1 MNDDLDRE
9 LQTHLDLEAEEQRE
23 GGLSAEQ
30 ARYAAL
36 KTLGNQAHIKE
47 EVRALSPLAAFEDLL
62 QDVRYGLRMLVRSP
76 TFTIVAA
83 GTLALGIAANTA
95 MFSVVDAVLLQPLP
109 YAQADRLA
117 MVWENVNLPTYK
129 NAHNASA
136 PGNFHDW
143 NTQNTVFSDMAAVGS
158 RSWNLTGDGEPMR
171 VDGEAVSAALF
182 RVLQV
187 APILGRAFTP
197 DDDTPAGASVALL
210 AHGFWTARFGADPKI
225 VGQTIRLNDR
235 PYTVIGVMPRGF
247 YFPDPD
253 DKVFVPLALTPQQLA
268 THDGHA
274 LTVVARLKPG
284 ATLAQTQ
291 ADLDGVAARITE
303 ANPTTNTGTGVTVLS
318 LHDQVVG
325 DVRTALLVLLGV
337 VGLLLLMVCA
347 NIGNLLLSR
356 ASARSRE
363 FAVRIALGAGRARL
377 VRQLLT
383 ESTLLAAIGGVVGLA
398 LAFWGVAV
406 VRSLAPAGLPR
417 IATVSVSAPATLFN
431 FGIAMLAGLVC
442 GLAPALRSHRS
453 DLHETLKAD
462 TRGSADRS
470 GARARGAL
478 IVIETAIGVSVL
490 VGAGLLLRSFLE
502 LERIPLGFRPEQIL
516 TFRAALPA
524 SRYDTGAKRA
534 AFYQQ
539 LVERLRALPGAQA
552 ASGTSSLP
560 LSMSRRSEGIT
571 IEGAPPPSPGQMP
584 LVDFRSVTPGYF
596 SLMGIPLLRGR
607 DVAWSDTPTSE
618 PVIAISDAMAR
629 KFWPNQEALGKRI
642 RRSATAPWVT
652 VVGIVGDVQH
662 TDLIH
667 QPRPAMYLPPYQD
680 HGTRDVIAD
689 WAVKTSG
696 DPAALGPAIRT
707 AVWAI
712 DPQLPITRVQTLE
725 RLRSAA
731 TAQEQFNLLLVG
743 VFALVA
749 LILVAVGLYG
759 VTSYA
764 VAQRT
769 RELGIRL
776 ALGARPGDVLRTVLG
791 QGARLAAAGLAIGI
805 VVSLVLTRVMATL
818 LFGVGARD
826 PMTFVGVG
834 ALLALVSVVAC
845 YIPAR
850 RAMRVDPVV
859 ALRM

>member
-23 GGLSAEQ
+23 AGVSAEQ
-30 ARYAAL
+30 ARFAAL

-62 QDVRYGLRMLVRSP
+62 QDVRYGLRTLLRSP
-76 TFTIVAA
+76 TFTFVVA

-109 YAQADRLA
+109 YAQADRLV

-143 NTQNTVFSDMAAVGS
+143 NTQNTVFSEMAAVGS

-171 VDGEAVSAALF
+171 VGGEAVSAALF
-182 RVLQV
+182 RALQV
-187 APILGRAFTP
+187 APLLGRAFTP

-210 AHGFWTARFGADPKI
+210 AHGFWTDRFGGNPKI

-235 PYTVIGVMPRGF
+235 PYMVIGVMPRGF

-268 THDGHA
+268 THDGHT

-284 ATLAQTQ
+284 ATLAHAQ

-303 ANPTTNTGTGVTVLS
+303 ANPTTNTGVGVTVLS

-337 VGLLLLMVCA
+337 VGLLLVMVCA

-363 FAVRIALGAGRARL
+363 FAVRTALGAGRGRL

-431 FGIAMLAGLVC
+431 FGIALLAGVVC

-478 IVIETAIGVSVL
+478 IVIETAIGVTVL

-502 LERIPLGFRPEQIL
+502 LERVPLGFRPEQIL

-524 SRYDTGAKRA
+524 RRYDTGAKRT

-539 LVERLRALPGAQA
+539 LAERLRALPGAQA
-552 ASGTSSLP
+552 ASGVSSVP
-560 LSMSRRSEGIT
+560 LSMSTRSTGIM
-571 IEGAPPPSPGQMP
+571 IDGAPPPAPGQIP
-584 LVDFRSVTPGYF
+584 LVDYRSVTPGYF
-596 SLMGIPLLRGR
+596 STMGIPLLRGR
-607 DVAWSDTPTSE
+607 DVAWSDTPASE

-629 KFWPNQEALGKRI
+629 KFWPTQDALGKRI
-642 RRSATAPWVT
+642 RHAPTAPWVT
-652 VVGIVGDVQH
+652 VVGIVGDVR
-662 TDLIH
+662 TDLVH
-667 QPRPAMYLPPYQD
+667 EPRPAMYLPPSQD

-712 DPQLPITRVQTLE
+712 DPHLPITRVQTLE

-743 VFALVA
+743 VFAVVA

-776 ALGARPGDVLRTVLG
+776 ALGAQPGDVLRTVLG

>member
-1 MNDDLDRE
+1 M
-9 LQTHLDLEAEEQRE
+9 
-23 GGLSAEQ
+23 
-30 ARYAAL
+30 
-36 KTLGNQAHIKE
+36 
-47 EVRALSPLAAFEDLL
+47 
-62 QDVRYGLRMLVRSP
+62 
-76 TFTIVAA
+76 FTIVAA

-109 YAQADRLA
+109 YAEADRLA

-143 NTQNTVFSDMAAVGS
+143 NTQNTVFSEMAAVGS
-158 RSWNLTGDGEPMR
+158 RSWNLTGNGEPMR

-210 AHGFWTARFGADPKI
+210 AHGFWTGRFGGDPKI

-235 PYTVIGVMPRGF
+235 PYTVVGVMPRGF

-284 ATLAQTQ
+284 ATIAEAQS
-291 ADLDGVAARITE
+291 DLDGVAARITQ

-356 ASARSRE
+356 ASARRRE
-363 FAVRIALGAGRARL
+363 FAVRAALGAGRGRL

-383 ESTLLAAIGGVVGLA
+383 ESTLLATIGGVVGLA

-417 IATVSVSAPATLFN
+417 LATVGVSAPATLFN
-431 FGIAMLAGLVC
+431 FGVALLAGLVC
-442 GLAPALRSHRS
+442 GLAPALRSDRS

-478 IVIETAIGVSVL
+478 IVIETALGVTVL

-502 LERIPLGFRPEQIL
+502 LERVPLGFRPEQIL

-524 SRYDTGAKRA
+524 SRYDRGAKRT

-539 LVERLRALPGAQA
+539 LVERLRALPGAQSA
-552 ASGTSSLP
+552 AGTSSLP
-560 LSMSRRSEGIT
+560 LSRSTRSEGIM
-571 IEGAPPPSPGQMP
+571 IEGAPPPAPGQIP
-584 LVDFRSVTPGYF
+584 LVDYRSVTPGYF
-596 SLMGIPLLRGR
+596 SMMGIPLLRGR

-629 KFWPNQEALGKRI
+629 KFWPNQDALGKRI
-642 RRSATAPWVT
+642 RRNASAPWVT

-662 TDLIH
+662 ADLVH

-696 DPAALGPAIRT
+696 DPAALGSAIRT
-707 AVWAI
+707 AVWGI
-712 DPQLPITRVQTLE
+712 DPQLPITRVQTLQ
-725 RLRSAA
+725 RLRAAA
-731 TAQEQFNLLLVG
+731 TAQEQFNFLLVG

-776 ALGARPGDVLRTVLG
+776 ALGAQPGDVLRAVLG

-805 VVSLVLTRVMATL
+805 VVSLALTRVMATL
-818 LFGVGARD
+818 LFGIGARD

-834 ALLALVSVVAC
+834 ALLALVSAGAC

>member
-9 LQTHLDLEAEEQRE
+9 LQTHLDLEAEERRE
-23 GGLSAEQ
+23 AGLSAEQ

-187 APILGRAFTP
+187 APILGRAFTS

-210 AHGFWTARFGADPKI
+210 AHGFWTDRFGGDPKI

-284 ATLAQTQ
+284 ATLAQAQ

-337 VGLLLLMVCA
+337 VGLLLVMVCA

-363 FAVRIALGAGRARL
+363 FAVRTALGAGRGRL

-383 ESTLLAAIGGVVGLA
+383 ESTLLAVLGGVAGLA

-406 VRSLAPAGLPR
+406 VRSLAPARLPR
-417 IATVSVSAPATLFN
+417 IATAGVSAPATLFN
-431 FGIAMLAGLVC
+431 FGGALLAGLVC
-442 GLAPALRSHRS
+442 GLAPALRSDRS

-462 TRGSADRS
+462 TRGSADRA

-478 IVIETAIGVSVL
+478 IVIETALGVTVL

-502 LERIPLGFRPEQIL
+502 LERVPLGFRPEQIL

-524 SRYDTGAKRA
+524 SRSDTGAKRT

-539 LVERLRALPGAQA
+539 LAERLRELPGAQA
-552 ASGTSSLP
+552 AAGVSSLP
-560 LSMSRRSEGIT
+560 LSMSTRSTGIM
-571 IEGAPPPSPGQMP
+571 IDGAPPCAPCSATGRGSPP
-584 LVDFRSVTPGYF
+584 
-596 SLMGIPLLRGR
+596 RG
-607 DVAWSDTPTSE
+607 S
-618 PVIAISDAMAR
+618 
-629 KFWPNQEALGKRI
+629 
-642 RRSATAPWVT
+642 RSASSFHW
-652 VVGIVGDVQH
+652 
-662 TDLIH
+662 
-667 QPRPAMYLPPYQD
+667 RSPASWQRCCLASA
-680 HGTRDVIAD
+680 H
-689 WAVKTSG
+689 
-696 DPAALGPAIRT
+696 AI
-707 AVWAI
+707 
-712 DPQLPITRVQTLE
+712 Q
-725 RLRSAA
+725 
-731 TAQEQFNLLLVG
+731 
-743 VFALVA
+743 
-749 LILVAVGLYG
+749 
-759 VTSYA
+759 
-764 VAQRT
+764 
-769 RELGIRL
+769 
-776 ALGARPGDVLRTVLG
+776 
-791 QGARLAAAGLAIGI
+791 
-805 VVSLVLTRVMATL
+805 
-818 LFGVGARD
+818 
-826 PMTFVGVG
+826 
-834 ALLALVSVVAC
+834 
-845 YIPAR
+845 
-850 RAMRVDPVV
+850 
-859 ALRM
+859 

>member
-23 GGLSAEQ
+23 AGLSAEQ

-62 QDVRYGLRMLVRSP
+62 QDIRYGLRTLLGSP

-95 MFSVVDAVLLQPLP
+95 VFSVVDAVLLQPLP

-143 NTQNTVFSDMAAVGS
+143 NTQNTVFSEMAAVGS
-158 RSWNLTGDGEPMR
+158 RSWNLTGNGEPMR
-171 VDGEAVSAALF
+171 VDGEAASAALF

-187 APILGRAFTP
+187 TPILGRAFTP
-197 DDDTPAGASVALL
+197 DDDTPGGASVALL
-210 AHGFWTARFGADPKI
+210 AHGFWTDRFGGDPKI

-284 ATLAQTQ
+284 ATLAQAQ
-291 ADLDGVAARITE
+291 ADLDSVAARITE
-303 ANPTTNTGTGVTVLS
+303 ANPTTNTGVGATVLS

-337 VGLLLLMVCA
+337 VGLLLVMVCA

-363 FAVRIALGAGRARL
+363 FAVRTALGAGRGRL

-383 ESTLLAAIGGVVGLA
+383 ESTLLATIGGVVGLA

-406 VRSLAPAGLPR
+406 IRSLAPAGLPR
-417 IATVSVSAPATLFN
+417 IATVGVSAPATLFN
-431 FGIAMLAGLVC
+431 FGVALLAGLVC
-442 GLAPALRSHRS
+442 GLAPALRSDRS

-462 TRGSADRS
+462 MRGSADRS

-478 IVIETAIGVSVL
+478 IVIETALGVTVL

-502 LERIPLGFRPEQIL
+502 LERVPLGFRPEQIL

-524 SRYDTGAKRA
+524 SRYDTGAKRI

-539 LVERLRALPGAQA
+539 LAERLRELPGAQA
-552 ASGTSSLP
+552 AAGVSSLP
-560 LSMSRRSEGIT
+560 LSMSTRSTGIM
-571 IEGAPPPSPGQMP
+571 IDGAPPSAPGQIP
-584 LVDFRSVTPGYF
+584 LVDYRSVTPGYF
-596 SLMGIPLLRGR
+596 STMGIPLLRGR

-629 KFWPNQEALGKRI
+629 KFWPNQDALGKRI
-642 RRSATAPWVT
+642 RHAPSAPWVT

-662 TDLIH
+662 TDLVH

-696 DPAALGPAIRT
+696 DPAALGSAIRT

-712 DPQLPITRVQTLE
+712 DPQLPITRVQPLQ
-725 RLRSAA
+725 RLRWAA
-731 TAQEQFNLLLVG
+731 TAQEQFNFLLVG

-776 ALGARPGDVLRTVLG
+776 ALGAQPGDVLRTVLG
-791 QGARLAAAGLAIGI
+791 QGARLAAAGLAIG
-805 VVSLVLTRVMATL
+805 VVLSLALTRVMATL

-834 ALLALVSVVAC
+834 GLLALVSGVAC

>member
-1 MNDDLDRE
+1 
-9 LQTHLDLEAEEQRE
+9 
-23 GGLSAEQ
+23 
-30 ARYAAL
+30 
-36 KTLGNQAHIKE
+36 
-47 EVRALSPLAAFEDLL
+47 
-62 QDVRYGLRMLVRSP
+62 
-76 TFTIVAA
+76 
-83 GTLALGIAANTA
+83 
-95 MFSVVDAVLLQPLP
+95 
-109 YAQADRLA
+109 
-117 MVWENVNLPTYK
+117 
-129 NAHNASA
+129 
-136 PGNFHDW
+136 
-143 NTQNTVFSDMAAVGS
+143 
-158 RSWNLTGDGEPMR
+158 
-171 VDGEAVSAALF
+171 
-182 RVLQV
+182 
-187 APILGRAFTP
+187 
-197 DDDTPAGASVALL
+197 
-210 AHGFWTARFGADPKI
+210 
-225 VGQTIRLNDR
+225 
-235 PYTVIGVMPRGF
+235 MPRGF

-268 THDGHA
+268 THDGHS

-284 ATLAQTQ
+284 ATIAQAQ
-291 ADLDGVAARITE
+291 SDLDGVAARITE
-303 ANPTTNTGTGVTVLS
+303 ANPATNTGVGVTVLS
-318 LHDQVVG
+318 LHDHVVG

-337 VGLLLLMVCA
+337 VGFLLLIVCA

-363 FAVRIALGAGRARL
+363 FAVRTALGAGRLRL

-398 LAFWGVAV
+398 LAFWGVAA

-417 IATVSVSAPATLFN
+417 IATVGVSAPATLFN
-431 FGIAMLAGLVC
+431 FGIALLAGLVC

-478 IVIETAIGVSVL
+478 IVIETALGVTVL

-502 LERIPLGFRPEQIL
+502 LERVPLGFRPEQIL

-524 SRYDTGAKRA
+524 SRYDTSAKRT

-539 LVERLRALPGAQA
+539 LAERLRALPGAQA
-552 ASGTSSLP
+552 ASGVSSLP
-560 LSMSRRSEGIT
+560 LSMSTRSTGIM
-571 IEGAPPPSPGQMP
+571 IDGAPPPAPGQIP
-584 LVDFRSVTPGYF
+584 LVDYRSVTPGYF
-596 SLMGIPLLRGR
+596 STMGIPLLHGR

-629 KFWPNQEALGKRI
+629 KFWPNQDALGKRI
-642 RRSATAPWVT
+642 RHAPTAPLVT
-652 VVGIVGDVQH
+652 VVGIVGDVH
-662 TDLIH
+662 TDLVH

-712 DPQLPITRVQTLE
+712 DPQLPITRVQTLQ

-731 TAQEQFNLLLVG
+731 TAQEQFNLVLVG
-743 VFALVA
+743 VFSLVA

-776 ALGARPGDVLRTVLG
+776 ALGAQPGDVLRAVLG
-791 QGARLAAAGLAIGI
+791 QAARLAVAGLAIGM

-826 PMTFVGVG
+826 PMTFAGVG
-834 ALLALVSVVAC
+834 ALLALVSVIAC
-845 YIPAR
+845 FIPAR